1 MLGQVLMC
9 SPKSFKSC
17 EMALGATRRQR
28 GTRSHALAFAPAKVR
43 WDTDLRYLHRQAN
56 HRQHSVPRAQHP
68 KTGQQILPPARYSFE
83 YLGNT
88 PRLVVT
94 PLTDKCRAQPR
105 SSFFCMTEPCGICHT
120 PRCRGISF
128 GRSFPRLFA
137 CLSRGRRRHTL
148 RCRGSRFFRLTVP
161 GGGLATSGAGAF
173 DSRVGFSPRACRKF
187 RCCEPPVV
195 RAQEDCEACN
205 PVCPV
210 RLWVS
215 RLGRFGSTRKG

>member
-28 GTRSHALAFAPAKVR
+28 RHTKPCFGFCPRQGQMGHGPPIPASSSKPSPTFGAPGTAS
-43 WDTDLRYLHRQAN
+43 Q
-56 HRQHSVPRAQHP
+56 
-68 KTGQQILPPARYSFE
+68 TGQQILPPARYSFE

-128 GRSFPRLFA
+128 RRSFPRLFA

-161 GGGLATSGAGAF
+161 GAA
-173 DSRVGFSPRACRKF
+173 
-187 RCCEPPVV
+187 
-195 RAQEDCEACN
+195 
-205 PVCPV
+205 
-210 RLWVS
+210 
-215 RLGRFGSTRKG
+215 